1 MANIV
6 DEIIYDND
14 DPYRTAYHFQPPQ
27 NWMNGPMIYK
37 GIYHLFY
44 QHIPDE
50 ADWRLGGLVWGHS
63 TSTDLIN
70 WTSQPIALSPTESY
84 EVIGCWSGSTTILPG
99 EKPAILYTGSDIEH
113 NQLQILAF
121 PKDLSDPYLKE
132 WVKVPQNP
140 VMVATPTNNMID
152 PKDFRDP
159 STAWQLSD
167 GKWRVLI
174 GTKQGDQ
181 GSVALFTSED
191 FITWTDS
198 GHPFRSAEGTG
209 VWECPDFFPVY
220 VGQSLGVDYNV
231 ISGED
236 VKHVLK
242 LSLFDYRCELYTIG
256 RYDTDKDIYIPD
268 EGSVESPQGL
278 LCDYGKYYASKSFFD
293 STTNR
298 RILFGWVSEDSTL
311 EDNKKKGWAGI
322 QGIPRTIL
330 VDEFGKQLVQ
340 WPVTEV
346 ATLRRNQVEMTSQVI
361 GGGSRIEITGVTAS
375 QADVEISFK
384 IPELEHVQELDP
396 TWTDPQ
402 ILSSNKETSEKVL
415 GPFGLLT
422 LASTGLEEYTAVF
435 FRNFKGP
442 NKYEV
447 LMCCDQSRS
456 SLNPTTDKPS
466 YKTFV
471 DVDPVNDE
479 LSLRILIDRSIVE
492 SFGAKGKSCITARV
506 YPTLAIND
514 QAKLYA
520 FNYGTEDIEITK
532 LCAWSMAR
540 AQVNL

>member
-1 MANIV
+1 MA
-6 DEIIYDND
+6 
-14 DPYRTAYHFQPPQ
+14 
-27 NWMNGPMIYK
+27 
-37 GIYHLFY
+37 
-44 QHIPDE
+44 
-50 ADWRLGGLVWGHS
+50 
-63 TSTDLIN
+63 
-70 WTSQPIALSPTESY
+70 
-84 EVIGCWSGSTTILPG
+84 
-99 EKPAILYTGSDIEH
+99 
-113 NQLQILAF
+113 
-121 PKDLSDPYLKE
+121 
-132 WVKVPQNP
+132 
-140 VMVATPTNNMID
+140 
-152 PKDFRDP
+152 
-159 STAWQLSD
+159 
-167 GKWRVLI
+167 
-174 GTKQGDQ
+174 
-181 GSVALFTSED
+181 
-191 FITWTDS
+191 
-198 GHPFRSAEGTG
+198 
-209 VWECPDFFPVY
+209 
-220 VGQSLGVDYNV
+220 
-231 ISGED
+231 
-236 VKHVLK
+236 
-242 LSLFDYRCELYTIG
+242 
-256 RYDTDKDIYIPD
+256 
-268 EGSVESPQGL
+268 
-278 LCDYGKYYASKSFFD
+278 
-293 STTNR
+293 
-298 RILFGWVSEDSTL
+298 
-311 EDNKKKGWAGI
+311 
-322 QGIPRTIL
+322 
-330 VDEFGKQLVQ
+330 
-340 WPVTEV
+340 VTEV

-435 FRNFKGP
+435 FRIFKGP

-456 SLNPTTDKPS
+456 SLNPTTAKPS